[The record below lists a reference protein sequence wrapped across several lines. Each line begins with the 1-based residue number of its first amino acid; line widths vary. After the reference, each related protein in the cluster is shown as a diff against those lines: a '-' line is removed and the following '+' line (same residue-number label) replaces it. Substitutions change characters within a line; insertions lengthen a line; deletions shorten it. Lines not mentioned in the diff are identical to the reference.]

1 MKMKPKVSVF
11 MITYNHQ
18 KFIGEAIES
27 VMNQDYENIELVI
40 GEDCSTDNT
49 LEIVKKYKDKYS
61 EKIKLILHKQNV
73 GMHRNTE
80 SVIKACDGDYVA
92 LIEGDDYW
100 TDNQK
105 ISKQVKFLE
114 ENKDYAI
121 CFHRSKIVNDTNV
134 PFAEYLPS
142 LQNRREEFSIYD
154 FIDGLYMP
162 TASTVFR
169 NNKIHQF
176 PEWYFNLS
184 LYIDRMFHL
193 MNGQYGK
200 IKFLNETMSV
210 YRVHSGGF
218 WSIHQ
223 DENKVKTLKERIYL
237 LENFNNYS
245 INKYEQVIKYAV
257 QKCKMEIL
265 VEETAKNIQLPLKV
279 KKRLRG
285 ILDIT
290 INDRDIYLFGSGR
303 AGQKALDFLKYLGY
317 SIKGYLDND
326 QKKWNT
332 EVNAIK
338 VECPKTFDYRNKVIF
353 IASEF
358 HKEIG
363 QQLEYCGL
371 VADKDFYVFLNL
383 LSEKQ
388 ELMV

>member
-1 MKMKPKVSVF
+1 MQPKVSVF

-18 KFIGEAIES
+18 DYIGEAIES
-27 VMNQDYENIELVI
+27 VMNQDYENLELVI

-49 LEIVKKYKDKYS
+49 REMVKKYSEKYPQ
-61 EKIKLILHKQNV
+61 KIKLILHEQNV

-100 TDNQK
+100 TDYQK
-105 ISKQVKFLE
+105 ISKQVKFLD

-121 CFHRSKIVNDTNV
+121 CFHRAKIANDTDV

-142 LQNRREEFSIYD
+142 LQNRREEFSIND
-154 FIDGLYMP
+154 FIDGVYMP

-169 NNKIHQF
+169 NNKIQQF
-176 PEWYFNLS
+176 PEWYFNLT

-245 INKYEQVIKYAV
+245 DNQYEQAIRHAV
-257 QKCKMEIL
+257 QKCKMEIII
-265 VEETAKNIQLPLKV
+265 EETAKKIPLTLEVKGQLKDMLE
-279 KKRLRG
+279 
-285 ILDIT
+285 T
-290 INDRDIYLFGSGR
+290 SINKRDIYVFGGGR
-303 AGQKALDFLKYLGY
+303 AGQQAVSFFNFLGF
-317 SIKGYLDND
+317 SIQGLLDND

-332 EVNAIK
+332 AINNII
-338 VECPKTFDYRNKVIF
+338 VENPKTFDYRNKVIF

-363 QQLEYCGL
+363 QQLESFGL
-371 VADKDFYVFLNL
+371 GENKDFYVLLNFL
-383 LSEKQ
+383 SK
-388 ELMV
+388 

>member
-1 MKMKPKVSVF
+1 MQPKVSVF

-18 KFIGEAIES
+18 DYIGEAIES
-27 VMNQDYENIELVI
+27 VMNQDYENLELVI

-49 LEIVKKYKDKYS
+49 RKIVKKYSEKYPQ
-61 EKIKLILHKQNV
+61 KIKLILHEQNV

-100 TDNQK
+100 TDYQK

-121 CFHRSKIVNDTNV
+121 CFHRAKIANDTNV

-169 NNKIHQF
+169 NNKIQQF
-176 PEWYFNLS
+176 PEWYFNLT

-200 IKFLNETMSV
+200 IKFLNETMSI

-237 LENFNNYS
+237 LENFDYYS
-245 INKYEQVIKYAV
+245 DNRYKQEIHQAV

-265 VEETAKNIQLPLKV
+265 VEETAKNIPLSLEVKEQLK
-279 KKRLRG
+279 G
-285 ILDIT
+285 ILDFT
-290 INDRDIYLFGSGR
+290 INNRDAYLFGSGR
-303 AGQKALDFLKYLGY
+303 AGQKALDFFKNLGY

-326 QKKWNT
+326 PKKWDT
-332 EVNAIK
+332 GVNSIN

-363 QQLEYCGL
+363 HQLESFDL

-383 LSEKQ
+383 LSEK
-388 ELMV
+388 